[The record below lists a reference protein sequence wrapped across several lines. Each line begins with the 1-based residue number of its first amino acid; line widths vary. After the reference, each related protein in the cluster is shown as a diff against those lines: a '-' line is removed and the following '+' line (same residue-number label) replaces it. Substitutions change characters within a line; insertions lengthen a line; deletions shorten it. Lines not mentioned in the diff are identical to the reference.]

1 MFYCP
6 IYAGVDPADGL
17 PMWYLPGEDKDV
29 TTMNETTK
37 VFDEDGLT
45 QNTGKSRYAPING
58 GFSLSGGWKGLSF
71 QADFS
76 YVLGKSL
83 LNNDGYFYQ
92 NPANFSTNN
101 THKGVSDFWTP
112 DNTDAKW
119 PDWSKGVVMQFDT
132 HLLENASFLRMKNLQ
147 VGYDIPASWL
157 GWTNGTIKGLKLTLT
172 GRNLL
177 TFTNYTGIDPEI
189 NSNLS
194 YGVAGNS
201 KQILGG
207 IELTF

>member
-6 IYAGVDPADGL
+6 IYAGIDPEDGL

-29 TTMNETTK
+29 TTMDQTTK
-37 VFDEDGLT
+37 TFDESGLT
-45 QNTGKSRYAPING
+45 QNTGRSRYAPING

-83 LNNDGYFYQ
+83 LNNDSFFYA
-92 NPANFSTNN
+92 NPAYFSTMN
-101 THKGVSDFWTP
+101 THKSVSDFWTP
-112 DNTDAKW
+112 DNRNAAW
-119 PDWSKGVVMQFDT
+119 PDWGKGVQMEFDT
-132 HLLENASFLRMKNLQ
+132 HLLEDASFLRLKNIQ
-147 VGYDIPASWL
+147 VAYSLPASL
-157 GWTNGTIKGLKLTLT
+157 LNWTKGTVKGLKITFT

-177 TFTNYTGIDPEI
+177 TCTKYTGIDPEI
-189 NSNLS
+189 NSNLT

-207 IELTF
+207 IEITF